1 MSLGPPELLLILL
14 IVVLLFGAAKL
25 PKLARSLGEAKREFE
40 AGTTDKPGPPQN
52 TDTTEPKK
60 SA

>member
-40 AGTTDKPGPPQN
+40 AGTKDDDP
-52 TDTTEPKK
+52 DTSGTKK
-60 SA
+60 TA